1 MTSGPI
7 SIGFSGSTA
16 PDPHLIQTCI
26 HCGLCLDECPTYRH
40 LRVEMDSP
48 RGRIQLIRAVDED
61 RLSLAD
67 ESFRD
72 HIYLCLDCRGCETAC
87 PSGVKY
93 GPLVEAARAQATQI
107 GNIPRGMKIANLVL
121 RHIFLRP
128 GRLRVLAAALRF
140 YQRSGLRSLVLKSG
154 LLRLLPGDLESSESM
169 TPFMSPSFLIPA
181 RLPLVPAEGERRHRV
196 GFLSGCIM
204 SVAFAGVHA
213 ASLRVLARAGCEVVL
228 PPDQTCCGSLSLHGG
243 DRLTA
248 RQAARRNIDAFT
260 AVDVEVIVVN
270 SAGCGST
277 MKEWGELLDDDLK
290 YADKARALAAKVRDF
305 SEWIAEIGLNA
316 DPGRLDERVVVQDA
330 CHLKHAQ
337 GITAQPRDL
346 VAAIPGVELVEME
359 NPHLCCGSA
368 GLYSALHPDL
378 ARDIR
383 ADKLAAIAATGAQT
397 VITTN
402 PGCHSHIQAGLAA
415 ENSPVRIV
423 HLAEFLDEAHR
434 NLAAP
439 SQPPS

>member
-1 MTSGPI
+1 MTDGPI
-7 SIGFSGSTA
+7 TIGFSGTAA
-16 PDPHLIQTCI
+16 PDPRLIQTCI

-48 RGRIQLIRAVDED
+48 RGRIQLIRAVDEG

-67 ESFRD
+67 ESFSK

-107 GNIPRGMKIANLVL
+107 GNIPRGLKIANFVL
-121 RHIFLRP
+121 RHVFLRP
-128 GRLRVLAAALRF
+128 GRLRFLASALRL
-140 YQRSGLRSLVLKSG
+140 YQRSGLQTLVRKSG

-169 TPFMSPSFLIPA
+169 TPIMSPAFLNPS
-181 RLPLVPAEGERRHRV
+181 RLPLIPAEGERRFRV

-204 SVAFAGVHA
+204 SVAFAGVHR
-213 ASLRVLARAGCEVVL
+213 ASLNVLARAGCEVVL

-248 RQAARRNIDAFT
+248 RQAARRNIDAFL
-260 AVDVEVIVVN
+260 AADVEAIVVN

-277 MKEWGELLDDDLK
+277 MKEWGELLADDPR
-290 YADKARALAAKVRDF
+290 YAEKAHALAGKVRDF

-316 DPGRLDERVVVQDA
+316 DPGRMDERVVVQDA

-337 GITAQPRDL
+337 GISTQPRDL

-368 GLYSALHPDL
+368 GLYSALNPDL

-383 ADKLAAIAATGAQT
+383 ADKLTNIAATGART

-402 PGCHSHIQAGLAA
+402 PGCHSHIQAGLA
-415 ENSPVRIV
+415 EQNSPVRIV

-434 NLAAP
+434 NLDTP
-439 SQPPS
+439 DQQSR